1 MSFPAITTTGRSLLL
16 VEEYDALAVAI
27 RSALQKFA
35 PQHRAHVVGTL
46 ADAKRVASVEKPELI
61 IVDYDPPQSG
71 AIAFFQEMRDALP
84 SSRVLVIAAGIS
96 REIMAERGSEG
107 ALQFLEKPF
116 ELVEFGAAVQ
126 ALLGPWMETGTS
138 RGTLERLGVGDIA
151 MVAALTGGTAVVQIR
166 DGSDRAGHLHFANG
180 QLLHAVAEDRE
191 GERALTEML
200 TWSDLRFS
208 EAPRSLNTQQT
219 IQRPFASV
227 YVESAREA
235 KRLRPLPAKAKTF
248 VPSPTIAETPV
259 VEKTGAQIVIIDDT
273 EMLLIFVEDS
283 LSLADP
289 NLRITTAPSGL
300 QGVKEVVRIQPDL
313 VLLDYSLPDLNG
325 DEVARRLLADEA
337 TARIPIV
344 MMSGHVVEMNA
355 AADRFDNIVATISK
369 PFLSDELMKLVKKTL
384 AQGPRPAPI
393 AQVDAELI
401 PPAPMVI
408 TLLPEKPKPEPP
420 PKKSP
425 QIAPP
430 VIEIMQ
436 PQIGRHEPSPAF
448 AVSPPLATSKLPA
461 LSPSEVLLDL
471 PLEVVAM
478 QFDSVFQIGSI
489 RARPASP
496 TVALEIPALA
506 ARAALPLETG
516 FQLGPIELDASGRI
530 ATVRLIPT
538 TEPFRAVESRSA
550 FNIGGLTVVPANER
564 ERLQLMSV
572 ATGAMTM
579 QLYAPLE
586 LTSVELNA
594 NFEVNQL
601 VLRCRNTAVRVTLSA
616 SAADTLSGASFETVS
631 VSLDDARRIR
641 ELTLAPAA

>member
-1 MSFPAITTTGRSLLL
+1 MPSPSITTTGRSVLL

-35 PQHRAHVVGTL
+35 PHHRAHVVCTL
-46 ADAKRVASVEKPELI
+46 ADAKRVASTEQPELI

-71 AIAFFQEMRDALP
+71 AIAFFQEMRDTLP
-84 SSRVLVIAAGIS
+84 HSRALVIAAGIS
-96 REIMAERGSEG
+96 REILAERGSEC

-151 MVAALTGGTAVVQIR
+151 MLAALHGGTPVVQIR

-180 QLLHAVAEDRE
+180 QLLHAAAEDRE
-191 GERALTEML
+191 GERAFIEML

-208 EAPRSLNTQQT
+208 EAPRSLDTKQT

-227 YVESAREA
+227 YAESLREA
-235 KRLRPLPAKAKTF
+235 KRLRPLPAKAKTAGTT
-248 VPSPTIAETPV
+248 VAASPAI
-259 VEKTGAQIVIIDDT
+259 EKTGPQIVIIDDT

-289 NLRITTAPSGL
+289 TLRITTASGGL
-300 QGVKEVVRIQPDL
+300 QGIKEVSRIRPDL
-313 VLLDYSLPDLNG
+313 VLLDYSLPDLRG
-325 DEVARRLLADEA
+325 DEVARRLLTDKE

-344 MMSGHVVEMNA
+344 MMSGHVIEMNDA
-355 AADRFDNIVATISK
+355 ASRFANIVATISK
-369 PFLSDELMKLVKKTL
+369 PFLSDDLMKLVKKML
-384 AQGPRPAPI
+384 ASGPVPEPIAEILPEIEPASPAPRI
-393 AQVDAELI
+393 VDE
-401 PPAPMVI
+401 
-408 TLLPEKPKPEPP
+408 PKPEPP
-420 PKKSP
+420 PKKSRP
-425 QIAPP
+425 IAPS

-436 PQIGRHEPSPAF
+436 PQLGRDEPAPLK
-448 AVSPPLATSKLPA
+448 VLPPIASAKLPT

-471 PLEVVAM
+471 PLEVIAM

-506 ARAALPLETG
+506 ARASLPLETG
-516 FQLGPIELDASGRI
+516 FQLGPIELDANGRI

-586 LTSVELNA
+586 LSSVELNA

-601 VLRCRNTAVRVTLSA
+601 LLRCRNNAVRVTLNA
-616 SAADTLSGASFETVS
+616 SAADTRSGASFETVS
-631 VSLDDARRIR
+631 VSLDDSRRIR